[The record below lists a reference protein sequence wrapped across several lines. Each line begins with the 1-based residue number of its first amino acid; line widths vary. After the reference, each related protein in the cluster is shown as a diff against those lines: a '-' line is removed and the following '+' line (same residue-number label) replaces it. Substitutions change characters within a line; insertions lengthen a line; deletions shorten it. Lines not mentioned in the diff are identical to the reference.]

1 MGESRRL
8 VLGLSLI
15 VAIFL
20 FIQISAISLVEPFVQ
35 GGMQPV
41 EDPQDPTNPLF
52 YVLIILVV
60 TGGMLLAFKYEVA
73 GLLRVAII
81 GAGAWISTYVFEVWL
96 PPTVTLGGY
105 NGLGIALAVVLGIAL
120 YVHPEWYV
128 LDTAGALMGAAAA
141 GLFGITFDI
150 FPALVLLTVLAV
162 YDAISVYRTEHM
174 LTLASGVM
182 DLKVPVVLVIP
193 MAPGYSFKDAALPE
207 PDDDDSDGALEE
219 TTPGNA
225 DPAGTPSDG
234 DQSPAVEAAAESST
248 ASPSP
253 ENLDTNDAATADG
266 SEGDGGD
273 ENEGPLERDALFI
286 GLGDA
291 IIPSILVASATFFAP
306 ADVVT
311 VLGVPLP
318 ALTAMAGT
326 FVGLAILLRMVIAG
340 RAHAG
345 LPLLNGGSI
354 GGYVVGALLS
364 GIPLIEALGLAPYF

>member
-1 MGESRRL
+1 MGANRRL
-8 VLGLSLI
+8 ALGFSLI

-41 EDPQDPTNPLF
+41 EDPQDPTNSLF
-52 YVLIILVV
+52 YVAIILVV
-60 TGGMLLAFKYEVA
+60 TAGMLLAFRYD
-73 GLLRVAII
+73 LDAII
-81 GAGAWISTYVFEVWL
+81 RIAIVGAGAWISAYVFQIWL
-96 PPTVTLGGY
+96 PPTAITLGGY
-105 NGLGIALAVVLGIAL
+105 NALAVLCALVLGIVL

-128 LDTAGALMGAAAA
+128 LDVAGAFMGAAAA
-141 GLFGITFDI
+141 GLFGIAFDI
-150 FPALVLLTVLAV
+150 FPALVLLTILAI

-193 MAPGYSFKDAALPE
+193 MSAGYSFLDADVPDTAEEGDDALQ
-207 PDDDDSDGALEE
+207 E
-219 TTPGNA
+219 T
-225 DPAGTPSDG
+225 
-234 DQSPAVEAAAESST
+234 SPQGAAADQVDAES
-248 ASPSP
+248 
-253 ENLDTNDAATADG
+253 TADG
-266 SEGDGGD
+266 SAGSNGGAATTGEAADEAGSEEG
-273 ENEGPLERDALFI
+273 EAPLERDALFI

-306 ADVVT
+306 ADVTT

-318 ALTAMAGT
+318 ALAAMAGT

-345 LPLLNGGSI
+345 LPLLNGGAI
-354 GGYVVGALLS
+354 AGYLVGALAS
-364 GIPLIEALGLAPYF
+364 GIPLLEALGVAAYL